1 MSRATEKANPAVL
14 MVLSWQKIKNV
25 DLKRHHPVKFISL
38 CYFKILKV
46 GQNALIFKLR
56 RFDVKIKIVTSH
68 ICDLK
73 WHIHPKIAK

>member
-25 DLKRHHPVKFISL
+25 DLLRDTTQWSLLAFATLKF
-38 CYFKILKV
+38 
-46 GQNALIFKLR
+46 LR